1 MAARPMSIRHD
12 ASKHARYDCIVVG
25 GGTAGVIV
33 AARLAE
39 DGRRRV
45 LLLEAGDAGGGE
57 LPRAL
62 STAGFPVLQGY
73 NWPWQAHVR
82 DEGIGS
88 AVTLPYPMAR
98 TLGGGSAINGS
109 VAVHA
114 RREDY
119 QRWAAAGNPG
129 WGWQQVSPWC
139 ARVDR
144 VLYGDSGSAS
154 AYPASLA
161 TSPLQ
166 DGFIAACAARGFHTV
181 DVAVSDSAGV
191 GAIPHSAVAGRRR
204 SSATLYLRD
213 APHHTN
219 LEIKGGCEVR
229 RLLLTGAGERVNA
242 SGVEVRSASGTD
254 VFHAAHIVVCA
265 GAIGSPAL
273 LARSGI
279 GPADALA
286 AAGIPVRLALPGVG
300 QSLQDHPVVSLWAK
314 PQPGRHALGDTL
326 HKGLL
331 QFASADAAQGCDLQI
346 FALAGIHADDLP
358 GVHELGGDGVV
369 SGLSSVLAAPRSTG
383 RIEFLPLDGALV
395 PRIVLNLLDRDD
407 DLQRMKTCVR
417 MAWDLIR
424 SRPLDALIGRPMSC
438 SQRVVDS
445 DPLLER
451 MLRVTVRA
459 SWHPV
464 GTLRMGPQR
473 DGMAVAD
480 EHGLIHGCDNV
491 SVADASLI
499 PAIPTVPTNLS
510 CMVIGERIAAHLR
523 DRIG

>member
-1 MAARPMSIRHD
+1 MSLRYAAST
-12 ASKHARYDCIVVG
+12 HARYDCIVVG

-45 LLLEAGDAGGGE
+45 LLLEAGDAVVGGE

-62 STAGFPVLQGY
+62 ATAGFPVLQGY
-73 NWPWQAHVR
+73 NWPWQAHAR

-88 AVTLPYPMAR
+88 TVTLPYPMAR

-109 VAVHA
+109 VALHA

-129 WGWQQVSPWC
+129 WGWEQVSPWL
-139 ARVDR
+139 AQVDR
-144 VLYGDSGSAS
+144 VLYGDGGSPSAHAAS
-154 AYPASLA
+154 HAA
-161 TSPLQ
+161 TPLQ
-166 DGFIAACAARGFHTV
+166 DGFFAACAAQGFETV
-181 DVAVSDSAGV
+181 DMAVSDRAGV

-204 SSATLYLRD
+204 SSAALYLRA
-213 APHHTN
+213 APHRVN
-219 LEIKGGCEVR
+219 LEIKGGCEAR
-229 RLLLTGAGERVNA
+229 RLILAGAGERVNA
-242 SGVEVRSASGTD
+242 SGVEVRSANGIE

-265 GAIGSPAL
+265 GAIGSPTL

-300 QSLQDHPVVSLWAK
+300 QGLQDHPVVSLWAK
-314 PQPGRHALGDTL
+314 PQPSRRALGETL
-326 HKGLL
+326 HQGLL
-331 QFASADAAQGCDLQI
+331 QFASAGAAQACDLQI

-369 SGLSSVLAAPRSTG
+369 SGLSSVLAAPCSTG
-383 RIEFLPLDGALV
+383 RIEFSPQDGALV

-417 MAWDLIR
+417 LAWELIR
-424 SRPLDALIGRPMSC
+424 SRPLDELIGRPMSC

-445 DPLLER
+445 DPMLER

-480 EHGLIHGCDNV
+480 ELGLIHGCDNV

-523 DRIG
+523 DWIG